1 MNDPNSFFTFA
12 DTLGAEMC
20 GLGDFWLE
28 TKLIIKFRPILDSQE
43 PLTDYR
49 RNEAK
54 FLFEM
59 FFSK

>member
-28 TKLIIKFRPILDSQE
+28 TELIIKFRPILDSQE
-43 PLTDYR
+43 PLTDYHG
-49 RNEAK
+49 NEI
-54 FLFEM
+54 
-59 FFSK
+59 